1 MDAQVRRPGRRR
13 PAEGCRT
20 CGGGTGLVGAKVVAQ
35 TRRGGME
42 PVVIARST
50 GVDLISGAGL
60 EEALD
65 GCDAVVDVSNTTTL
79 RARPTV
85 QFYGVNMTPQFIRFR
100 MKEMFRTGNGSAFQV
115 DDLVPVLLLS

>member
-1 MDAQVRRPGRRR
+1 MRLAVVGS
-13 PAEGCRT
+13 
-20 CGGGTGLVGAKVVAQ
+20 TGLVGTKIVAQ
-35 TRRGGME
+35 ARRGGME

-60 EEALD
+60 EAALD

-85 QFYGVNMTPQFIRFR
+85 QFYPRAF
-100 MKEMFRTGNGSAFQV
+100 TGHDQTHG
-115 DDLVPVLLLS
+115 